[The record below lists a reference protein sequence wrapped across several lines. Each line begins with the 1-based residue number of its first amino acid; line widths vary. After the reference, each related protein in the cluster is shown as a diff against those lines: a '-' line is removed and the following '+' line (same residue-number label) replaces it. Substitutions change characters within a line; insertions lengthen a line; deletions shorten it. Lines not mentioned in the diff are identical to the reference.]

1 MNATPRQQTNIPTP
15 DEIAVCAFAIWEKEG
30 RPHGRDV
37 EHWLQAEA
45 QLTVDHRQD
54 SLRSVREAIAVVL
67 AENRAKHAPVL
78 RKSTAKVGGR
88 SRIRTQALLAE

>member
-1 MNATPRQQTNIPTP
+1 MNATPRQQANTPTP
-15 DEIAVCAFAIWEKEG
+15 DEIAMCAFAIWEKEG

-45 QLTVDHRQD
+45 QLMVDRRQD

-67 AENRAKHAPVL
+67 AENRARRAPVF
-78 RKSTAKVGGR
+78 RKSTAKVGSR
-88 SRIRTQALLAE
+88 SRLRTQALLAE

>member
-1 MNATPRQQTNIPTP
+1 MNAIPRQQTNTLTP

-45 QLTVDHRQD
+45 QLAVDRRQD

-67 AENRAKHAPVL
+67 AENRARHAPVL
-78 RKSTAKVGGR
+78 RKGRAKVRGR
-88 SRIRTQALLAE
+88 SRLRTHALHG